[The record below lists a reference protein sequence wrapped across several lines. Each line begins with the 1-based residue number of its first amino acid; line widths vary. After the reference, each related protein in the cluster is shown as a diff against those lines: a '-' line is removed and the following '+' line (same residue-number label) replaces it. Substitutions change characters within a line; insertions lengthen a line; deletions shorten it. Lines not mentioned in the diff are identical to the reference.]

1 MQGKRRFTPKL
12 FQSIDLQSLVSENN
26 FYRRLNKILDLHW
39 LYKVTSKYYGT
50 EGRESIDPVV
60 FFKICLIGY
69 LNGIHSDRK
78 LIEFCKDSLS
88 IRLFLGYD
96 IDEELPWHST
106 ISRTRHLYSEEE
118 FKELFEK
125 VFSLCA
131 DSGMVSGKTQAI
143 DGAFLKANASKD
155 SLEVKQVN
163 ETIEEYLLQNIKAN
177 SEARRPAKH
186 DKATDEDKKMK
197 GDDED
202 QRRDLNELNTRYKRQ
217 EENYKDMPGDDKGKY
232 LSNKTHYSP
241 TDPDSRIAVK
251 PGKPRDLY
259 YNGQIA
265 VDAKGHVI
273 THAQTFKAEGK
284 DGWYLKEIVQQT
296 KERLESHS
304 LEIKQCLADAAY
316 SSGENYQYLNNQN
329 IEAYIPLLGGALSG
343 SDGFVY
349 DEQNDC
355 YICSN
360 NKTLK
365 GSGRVVDDGRGH
377 PVKKYFSLKSD
388 CDKCPIRYTCITEK
402 AKTKKVQHSVYKKEL
417 EEAIARQQSIRGKV
431 MKRRRSSTVE
441 PVWGTLINFLGL
453 RRMTSRGLKCANQ
466 ALLMAAAC
474 YNLKKYMK
482 HIAGKVKTMVIALPK
497 IEGQFSVSNFLL
509 QWLPSKFKGST
520 IKPLFIYCWKIEYK
534 NKYP

>member
-1 MQGKRRFTPKL
+1 MQGKKKFTPKL
-12 FQSIDLQSLVSENN
+12 FHSIDLQSLVPENN
-26 FYRRLNKILDLHW
+26 FYCRLNKLLGLHW
-39 LYKVTSKYYGT
+39 LYKATKEYYGT
-50 EGRESIDPVV
+50 EGQQSIDPVV

-118 FKELFEK
+118 FKELFEA
-125 VFSLCA
+125 VFSMCA

-143 DGAFLKANASKD
+143 DGALLKANASKD

-177 SEARRPAKH
+177 SEARRPAKN
-186 DKATDEDKKMK
+186 DKASGDDKKMK
-197 GDDED
+197 GDDEE

-217 EENYKDMPGDDKGKY
+217 EQNYKDMPGDDKGKY

-241 TDPDSRIAVK
+241 TDPESRIAVK

-265 VDAKGHVI
+265 VDTKRHVI

-284 DGWYLKEIVQQT
+284 DGWYLKQIIEQT
-296 KERLESHS
+296 KQRLQSQA
-304 LEIKQCLADAAY
+304 LELRQCLADAAY
-316 SSGENYQYLNNQN
+316 SSGENYTYLKEHN

-343 SDGFVY
+343 SEGFVY
-349 DEQNDC
+349 DEENDWYVC
-355 YICSN
+355 PN
-360 NKTLK
+360 NKVLK

-388 CDKCPIRYTCITEK
+388 CDKCPIRSSCITEK
-402 AKTKKVQHSVYKKEL
+402 AKTKKVQHSIYKKEL
-417 EEAIARQQSIRGKV
+417 EEAITRQRSIKGKI
-431 MKRRRSSTVE
+431 MKRRRSATVE

-482 HIAGKVKTMVIALPK
+482 HVSKKVKTMAIALPK
-497 IEGQFSVSNFLL
+497 PQGQAYAKNFFF
-509 QWLPSKFKGST
+509 QWLLLIFAGPK
-520 IKPLFIYCWKIEYK
+520 IKPSIC
-534 NKYP
+534 

>member
-1 MQGKRRFTPKL
+1 MQGKKDFTPKL
-12 FQSIDLQSLVSENN
+12 FHSIDLQGLVPENN
-26 FYRRLNKILDLHW
+26 FYRRLNKALDLHW
-39 LYKVTSKYYGT
+39 LYKATVKYYGT
-50 EGRESIDPVV
+50 EGQESIDPVV

-69 LNGIHSDRK
+69 LNGIHSDRR
-78 LIEFCKDSLS
+78 LIDYCRDSLS

-118 FKELFEK
+118 FRELFEK

-131 DSGMVSGKTQAI
+131 GSGMVSGKTQAI
-143 DGAFLKANASKD
+143 DGALLKANASKD
-155 SLEVKQVN
+155 SLEVKEVN
-163 ETIEEYLLQNIKAN
+163 ETIEDYLLQNIKAN
-177 SEARRPAKH
+177 GEARRPAKH
-186 DKATDEDKKMK
+186 DKAKEEDKKMK
-197 GDDED
+197 GDDDE

-217 EENYKDMPGDDKGKY
+217 GSNYKDMPGDDRGKY

-265 VDAKGHVI
+265 VDAKQHVI

-284 DGWYLKEIVQQT
+284 DGWYLQEIVQQT
-296 KERLESHS
+296 KERLQGHAMEMR
-304 LEIKQCLADAAY
+304 QCLADAAY
-316 SSGENYQYLNNQN
+316 SSGENYLYLKQQN

-343 SDGFVY
+343 SEGFVY
-349 DEQNDC
+349 DEQNDWYVC
-355 YICSN
+355 PD
-360 NKTLK
+360 NKLLK

-377 PVKKYFSLKSD
+377 PVRKYFSLKSD
-388 CDKCPIRYTCITEK
+388 CDKCPIRNTCITEK

-417 EEAIARQQSIRGKV
+417 EEAIARQRSIKGKV
-431 MKRRRSSTVE
+431 MKRKRSSTVE
-441 PVWGTLINFLGL
+441 PVWGTLINFSGL

-466 ALLMAAAC
+466 ALLMAACC

-482 HIAGKVKTMVIALPK
+482 HISKKVKTAVMVLAKP
-497 IEGQFSVSNFLL
+497 EGQVFGSIFLCQTLL
-509 QWLPSKFKGST
+509 QKLIAPKAKPSFC
-520 IKPLFIYCWKIEYK
+520 YC
-534 NKYP
+534 

>member
-1 MQGKRRFTPKL
+1 MQGKKKFTPKL
-12 FQSIDLQSLVSENN
+12 FHSISLQSLVPETN
-26 FYRRLNKILDLHW
+26 FYRRLNKVLDLHW
-39 LYKVTSKYYGT
+39 LYKATREYYGG
-50 EGRESIDPVV
+50 EGQESIDPVV

-69 LNGIHSDRK
+69 LNSIHSDRK

-106 ISRTRHLYSEEE
+106 ISRTRHLYSEQE
-118 FKELFEK
+118 FKVLFEK

-143 DGAFLKANASKD
+143 DGALLKANASKD
-155 SLEVKQVN
+155 SLEVKQVS

-177 SEARRPAKH
+177 SSARRPAKNG
-186 DKATDEDKKMK
+186 KATEDDKKMK
-197 GDDED
+197 GDDEQ

-265 VDAKGHVI
+265 VDTQGHVI

-284 DGWYLKEIVQQT
+284 DGWYLQQIVQQT
-296 KERLESHS
+296 KQRLQSHS
-304 LEIKQCLADAAY
+304 LELRQCLADAAY
-316 SSGENYQYLNNQN
+316 SSGENYTYLKAQN
-329 IEAYIPLLGGALSG
+329 IEAYIPVLGGALSG
-343 SDGFVY
+343 SEGFVY
-349 DEQNDC
+349 DEANDWYVC
-355 YICSN
+355 PN
-360 NKTLK
+360 NKILK

-377 PVKKYFSLKSD
+377 PVRKYFSLKSD
-388 CDKCPIRYTCITEK
+388 CDRCPLRSTCITKK
-402 AKTKKVQHSVYKKEL
+402 AKTKKVQHSVYRKQL
-417 EEAIARQQSIRGKV
+417 EEAIARQRSIQGER
-431 MKRRRSSTVE
+431 MKRRRSATVE

-482 HIAGKVKTMVIALPK
+482 HIAGKVKTIAVALPK
-497 IEGQFSVSNFLL
+497 PQGQAYAQTFCR
-509 QWLPSKFKGST
+509 
-520 IKPLFIYCWKIEYK
+520 YCFYQSS
-534 NKYP
+534 